1 MNELVNDEAVYRTAL
16 ATPGLLIFFF
26 VLLLSFSSNLLQ
38 ANESFYPIA
47 DTSVQYSSVSQR

>member
-1 MNELVNDEAVYRTAL
+1 MNGLVNDKAVYRTAL
-16 ATPGLLIFFF
+16 AAPGLLIILF

-47 DTSVQYSSVSQR
+47 DTSVQYSSVSRR